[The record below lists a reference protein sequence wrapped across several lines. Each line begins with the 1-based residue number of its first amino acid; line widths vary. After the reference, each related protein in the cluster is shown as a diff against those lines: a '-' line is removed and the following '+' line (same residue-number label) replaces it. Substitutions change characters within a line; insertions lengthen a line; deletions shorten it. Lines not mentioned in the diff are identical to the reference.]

1 MLKLCH
7 LLRHYFIT
15 QIRYFR
21 SKLCRYSEVLSH
33 NVTSSMKNLHPPHFR
48 HGILGPDRLLVH
60 ILEEWLN
67 DIKRNQIP
75 YVLGGVGPVSSLV
88 QIVRGIKVSL
98 IVPPALVLV
107 IVVASLLLPMIV
119 SRHWSLSFVVLIVP
133 IDPD

>member
-1 MLKLCH
+1 M
-7 LLRHYFIT
+7 
-15 QIRYFR
+15 
-21 SKLCRYSEVLSH
+21 
-33 NVTSSMKNLHPPHFR
+33 
-48 HGILGPDRLLVH
+48 GPDRLLVH

-98 IVPPALVLV
+98 IVPLALVIV

-119 SRHWSLSFVVLIVP
+119 SRHWSLVLCRSHCPAPRNLDLIP
-133 IDPD
+133 IDLLSI